1 MSCIVT
7 EAKELSSNVISNHTH
22 SMKTNWYGIVKAL
35 LGDWFPGQGGGLLGK
50 IKKKGG
56 ADDKNV
62 PFCLT
67 EEFAAVYRLHPLMPP
82 GLVIEGEGSDST
94 SFVNLEDC
102 LTAKGRELMRKPGMS
117 KKVFN
122 SVFHYPC
129 GALVGANYPDAMR
142 NISPTDMRGVDI
154 PGEGF
159 KIDLAAIDLYRDRER
174 GIQNYNNFRR
184 MLKLKPFKSW
194 ERMTGNPEDAKKLE
208 KIYGPAPEG
217 IEKCDL
223 LVGDLYEKKL
233 PGFAISE
240 TSFVVFLLM
249 ATRRLDS
256 DPYLNE
262 LFDDEHYTPIGIKH
276 VNETDTLKDI
286 LQRHYPELADAFPK
300 GQSAFKPIYKPEKW
314 AEGIPDELVE
324 TWEKTKKANDEYF
337 NEKQSY
343 GTFGY
348 KTE

>member
-1 MSCIVT
+1 MSCLVT

-159 KIDLAAIDLYRDRER
+159 KIDLAAIDLYRDRPEISYSTSCFPL
-174 GIQNYNNFRR
+174 GIDEAIVLITCISTCENIVDPTASAASSVTN
-184 MLKLKPFKSW
+184 SC
-194 ERMTGNPEDAKKLE
+194 
-208 KIYGPAPEG
+208 IAP
-217 IEKCDL
+217 
-223 LVGDLYEKKL
+223 
-233 PGFAISE
+233 
-240 TSFVVFLLM
+240 
-249 ATRRLDS
+249 
-256 DPYLNE
+256 
-262 LFDDEHYTPIGIKH
+262 
-276 VNETDTLKDI
+276 
-286 LQRHYPELADAFPK
+286 
-300 GQSAFKPIYKPEKW
+300 
-314 AEGIPDELVE
+314 
-324 TWEKTKKANDEYF
+324 
-337 NEKQSY
+337 
-343 GTFGY
+343 
-348 KTE
+348 